1 MRSLCSCVSQHASS
15 YVGIGK
21 EENKMKINLAKQLN
35 NVKKKE
41 KSNDEKFFFT
51 SEVIKF
57 FVRVYY

>member
-15 YVGIGK
+15 YVRIGN